1 MTDSLIITSGPICSV
16 SIQSNATTIEV
27 GMTSIGIRGPVGPA
41 GPAGATG
48 PAGPQGPPGPP
59 GPPGPNSIGGYPI
72 TVSSLQSSDLI
83 QFSGI
88 AWQNVPQ
95 SSIVDGGI
103 F

>member
-59 GPPGPNSIGGYPI
+59 GPNSIGGYPI

>member
-1 MTDSLIITSGPICSV
+1 MTDAIVITSAPMCSV
-16 SIQSNATTIEV
+16 SIQSDTTTIEV
-27 GMTSIGIRGPVGPA
+27 GMTSIGLRGPA

-59 GPPGPNSIGGYPI
+59 GPNSIGGYPI
-72 TVSSLQSSDLI
+72 TIGSVQSSDLI
-83 QFSGI
+83 QFSGV

-95 SSIVDGGI
+95 SSIVDGGT

>member
-1 MTDSLIITSGPICSV
+1 MTDSVIITSAPMCSV

-41 GPAGATG
+41 GPAGAT
-48 PAGPQGPPGPP
+48 GPQGPPGPP

-83 QFSGI
+83 QFSGVV
-88 AWQNVPQ
+88 WQNVPK

>member
-1 MTDSLIITSGPICSV
+1 MTDSIVITSAPMCSV
-16 SIQSNATTIEV
+16 SIQSSTTTIEV
-27 GMTSIGIRGPVGPA
+27 GMTSIGLRGPVGPA
-41 GPAGATG
+41 GATG
-48 PAGPQGPPGPP
+48 PTGPTGPQGPP

-72 TVSSLQSSDLI
+72 TVSTLQTSDLI
-83 QFSGI
+83 QFSGM

>member
-1 MTDSLIITSGPICSV
+1 MTDSIVITSAPMCSV

-59 GPPGPNSIGGYPI
+59 GPNSIGGYPI
-72 TVSSLQSSDLI
+72 TIASLQTSDLI
-83 QFSGI
+83 QFSGVV
-88 AWQNVPQ
+88 WQNVPQ

>member
-1 MTDSLIITSGPICSV
+1 MTDSIVITSAPMCSV

-27 GMTSIGIRGPVGPA
+27 GMTSIGLRGPVGPA

-48 PAGPQGPPGPP
+48 PAGPQ

>member
-1 MTDSLIITSGPICSV
+1 MTDSIVITSAPMCIV

-48 PAGPQGPPGPP
+48 PAGPQ

>member
-1 MTDSLIITSGPICSV
+1 MTDSVIITSAPMCSV

-48 PAGPQGPPGPP
+48 PQGPP

-83 QFSGI
+83 QFSGVV
-88 AWQNVPQ
+88 WQNVPK

>member
-1 MTDSLIITSGPICSV
+1 MTDSIVITPAPLCSV
-16 SIQSNATTIEV
+16 SIQSNTTTIEV
-27 GMTSIGIRGPVGPA
+27 GMTSIGLRGPA

-59 GPPGPNSIGGYPI
+59 GPNSIGGYPI
-72 TVSSLQSSDLI
+72 TISSPQSSDLI
-83 QFSGI
+83 QFSGV

-95 SSIVDGGI
+95 SSIVDGGT

>member
-1 MTDSLIITSGPICSV
+1 MTDSIVITSAPMCSV

-27 GMTSIGIRGPVGPA
+27 GMTSIGLRGPA
-41 GPAGATG
+41 GPAGPVGATG

-59 GPPGPNSIGGYPI
+59 GPNSIGGYPI
-72 TVSSLQSSDLI
+72 TIGSLQSSDLI

>member
-1 MTDSLIITSGPICSV
+1 MTDSIVITSAPMCSV
-16 SIQSNATTIEV
+16 LIQSSTTTIEV
-27 GMTSIGIRGPVGPA
+27 GMTSIGLRGPVGPA
-41 GPAGATG
+41 GATG
-48 PAGPQGPPGPP
+48 PTGPTGPQGPP

-72 TVSSLQSSDLI
+72 TVSTLQTSDLI

>member
-48 PAGPQGPPGPP
+48 PTGPQGPP

-72 TVSSLQSSDLI
+72 TVSTLQSSDLI